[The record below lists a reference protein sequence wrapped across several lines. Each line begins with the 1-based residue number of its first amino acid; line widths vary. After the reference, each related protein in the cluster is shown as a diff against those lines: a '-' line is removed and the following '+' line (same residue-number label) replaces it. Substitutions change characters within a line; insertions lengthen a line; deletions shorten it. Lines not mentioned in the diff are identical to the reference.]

1 MNRAPISEILS
12 GDDLDR
18 FAAHW
23 RVAREVAAEDQAPG
37 GIRLE
42 TDAELRARVLDRI
55 RPAPEETADGT
66 TLGEARAIV
75 AGWLRAHDLTYLS
88 PDACRDLA
96 RRIEAA
102 MIAERAEP

>member
-42 TDAELRARVLDRI
+42 T
-55 RPAPEETADGT
+55 ADGT

-88 PDACRDLA
+88 PEACRDLA